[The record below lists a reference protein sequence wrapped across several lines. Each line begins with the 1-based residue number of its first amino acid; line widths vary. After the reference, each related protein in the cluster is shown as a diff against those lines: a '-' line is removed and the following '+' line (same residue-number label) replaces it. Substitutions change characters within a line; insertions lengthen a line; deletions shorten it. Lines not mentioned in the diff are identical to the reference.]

1 MKTIRLWFC
10 VFMLCCF
17 NSLFAQEEEIG
28 NGLLF
33 PQFEKGVVVFK
44 DGTRSSASLNY
55 NLMQQEMLF
64 QDVDSTI
71 MAIGNPT
78 EVLVII
84 IGERRFFPTSS
95 KCIFYEEIQ
104 AGTGSFFIQR
114 KAIMLSEGKAAAYGG
129 YSQTSSVSSYG
140 SFQDGR
146 TGQMVKLNPNEK
158 FKIKNECFYYLKSGK
173 SFKRFFSSKTLGKLF
188 KGQES
193 KIETFAKEQSIDF
206 TKIDDI
212 GRIVEYGYSLANK

>member
-44 DGTRSSASLNY
+44 NGIRSSASFNY
-55 NLMQQEMLF
+55 NMLQQEMLF
-64 QDVDSTI
+64 QDADSII
-71 MAIGNPT
+71 MAISNPS
-78 EVLVII
+78 EILVVI
-84 IGERRFFPTSS
+84 IGERRFFPTST
-95 KCIFYEEIQ
+95 KCIFYEEIE

-114 KAIMLSEGKAAAYGG
+114 KATELSEGKPAGYGG
-129 YSQTSSVSSYG
+129 YSQTSAITSYG
-140 SFQDGR
+140 TLSGSN
-146 TGQMVKLNPNEK
+146 TGQVYKLNTNEK
-158 FKIKNECFYYLKSGK
+158 FRIKNEYMFYLRSGNSYK
-173 SFKRFFSSKTLGKLF
+173 KFNSANTLGKLF

-193 KIETFAKEQSIDF
+193 KIKEFAKEHSIDF
-206 TKIDDI
+206 FDPTDVAQ
-212 GRIVEYGYSLANK
+212 IVEYGFSLTNK